1 MICCLTL
8 SFCSFPPP
16 SPHYSGVWSSVCLS
30 VRCAEW
36 IWWWRRPARVCLV
49 GSSTCIF
56 LHLEYVLGVCF
67 QLLTES
73 VEVRILY
80 EGLLGMGIS
89 RGSMFSGV
97 GHSLSS
103 WRSVSWYLLRKS
115 YLGSVSYIIFY
126 FILFCFVVN
135 VLCLSKLGI
144 YLHK

>member
-1 MICCLTL
+1 MLPDPVLLFFST
-8 SFCSFPPP
+8 SFPTLVR
-16 SPHYSGVWSSVCLS
+16 SRVWCQLLSVCA
-30 VRCAEW
+30 VCGV

-49 GSSTCIF
+49 GSSTGIF

-67 QLLTES
+67 QLLTVS

-89 RGSMFSGV
+89 RESMFSGV

-126 FILFCFVVN
+126 FILFWFVVN

>member
-1 MICCLTL
+1 MLPDPVLLFFST
-8 SFCSFPPP
+8 SFPTLVR
-16 SPHYSGVWSSVCLS
+16 SRVWCQLLSVCA
-30 VRCAEW
+30 VCGV

-49 GSSTCIF
+49 GSSTGIF

-67 QLLTES
+67 QLLTVS

-126 FILFCFVVN
+126 FILFWFVVN

>member
-1 MICCLTL
+1 MLPDPVLLFFST
-8 SFCSFPPP
+8 SFPTLVR
-16 SPHYSGVWSSVCLS
+16 SLVWCQRLSVCA
-30 VRCAEW
+30 VCGV

-67 QLLTES
+67 QLLTET

-126 FILFCFVVN
+126 FILFWFVVN
-135 VLCLSKLGI
+135 VLCLSKLGV